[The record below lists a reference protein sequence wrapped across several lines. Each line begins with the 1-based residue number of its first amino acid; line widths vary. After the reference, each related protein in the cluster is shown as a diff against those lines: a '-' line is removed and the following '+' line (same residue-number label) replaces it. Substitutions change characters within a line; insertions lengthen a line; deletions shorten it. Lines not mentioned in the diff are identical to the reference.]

1 MKAIAVASFAR
12 LLTTGSRSSHRDWP
26 TPLSFMQNGID
37 LGRFTPRTCSL
48 YSGHAVVSIFR
59 QEFAMSAEAKLAELK
74 LQLPPIPKPGGV
86 YKPVV
91 IVGNMAY
98 VSGHVS
104 LRPDGSIITGRVGSE
119 VDQEQGKKA
128 AEAAGLAILTTLRAN
143 LGSLDRVKRVIKT
156 LGMVNCTPEFTN
168 HPEVINGCSELW
180 ARIWGTDNG
189 VGARSAVGMGS
200 LPRNTTIEVEAIFEL
215 A

>member
-1 MKAIAVASFAR
+1 
-12 LLTTGSRSSHRDWP
+12 
-26 TPLSFMQNGID
+26 
-37 LGRFTPRTCSL
+37 
-48 YSGHAVVSIFR
+48 
-59 QEFAMSAEAKLAELK
+59 MSADAKLAELN

-104 LRPDGSIITGRVGSE
+104 VRADGSIIAGRVGSE
-119 VDQEQGKKA
+119 VDQEYGKKA
-128 AEAAGLAILTTLRAN
+128 AEGSALAILTTLKAN
-143 LGSLDRVKRVIKT
+143 LGSLDRVKRVVKT
-156 LGMVNCTPEFTN
+156 LGMVNSTAEFTN

-180 ARIWGTDNG
+180 AKVWGSENG

-200 LPRNTTIEVEAIFEL
+200 LPRNSTVEVEAIFEL

>member
-1 MKAIAVASFAR
+1 
-12 LLTTGSRSSHRDWP
+12 
-26 TPLSFMQNGID
+26 
-37 LGRFTPRTCSL
+37 
-48 YSGHAVVSIFR
+48 
-59 QEFAMSAEAKLAELK
+59 MSAEAKVAELK
-74 LQLPPIPKPGGV
+74 LELPPPPKPGGI

-91 IVGNMAY
+91 IVGNLCY

-104 LRPDGSIITGRVGSE
+104 LNKDGSIITGRVGAE
-119 VDQEQGKKA
+119 VDQEFGRKA
-128 AEAAGLAILTTLRAN
+128 AEGSALAILTTLRTS

-156 LGMVNCTPEFTN
+156 LGMVNSTADFKN

-180 ARIWGTDNG
+180 AKVWGTENG

-200 LPRNTTIEVEAIFEL
+200 LPRNATIEVEAIFEL

>member
-1 MKAIAVASFAR
+1 
-12 LLTTGSRSSHRDWP
+12 
-26 TPLSFMQNGID
+26 
-37 LGRFTPRTCSL
+37 
-48 YSGHAVVSIFR
+48 
-59 QEFAMSAEAKLAELK
+59 MSADAKLAELN
-74 LQLPPIPKPGGV
+74 LQLPPSPKPGGV

-104 LRPDGSIITGRVGSE
+104 LRPDGSIIMGRVGAD
-119 VDQEQGKKA
+119 VDQESGKKA
-128 AEAAGLAILTTLRAN
+128 AEAAGLAILATLKAN
-143 LGSLDRVKRVIKT
+143 LGSLDRIKRVIKT
-156 LGMVNCTPEFTN
+156 LGMVNSTAEFTN

-180 ARIWGTDNG
+180 AKVWGTENG

-200 LPRNTTIEVEAIFEL
+200 LPRNSTIEVEAIFEL